1 MQNLGQ
7 HHDHVHTLRED
18 VRGDHREL
26 VRELVLDLGRA
37 VFVAGNGKQQIAVD
51 FVEPDAGEYAIRA
64 WMAWS
69 STSDNFLMDATYGR
83 TIRMQEQESAGAAY
97 LANYIGGIVPPDRRL
112 PLRKSL
118 ILFLLL
124 IFLPIADKIQDA
136 TYTVYDGACGTGGMF
151 WM

>member
-1 MQNLGQ
+1 MANSRLPSISSNRMAAKRRSK
-7 HHDHVHTLRED
+7 LS
-18 VRGDHREL
+18 
-26 VRELVLDLGRA
+26 A
-37 VFVAGNGKQQIAVD
+37 PAM
-51 FVEPDAGEYAIRA
+51 YAIRA

-83 TIRMQEQESAGAAY
+83 TIRMQEQESAGAAC

-124 IFLPIADKIQDA
+124 IFLPIGVGRPLLFARRRPRQLAD
-136 TYTVYDGACGTGGMF
+136 GGSLQRRPAAARIGQSGCADPSV
-151 WM
+151 